1 MTVLLTGLDPATI
14 HALNQPHVTAVYA
27 LKLDLVSGVS
37 RVHSGLGPLV
47 INGETYYGVG
57 SMGSVGPQKEQLST
71 SPTKLSVALGGL
83 DDSLLADVMRERIV
97 DRMAWLYLVVMSP
110 DGAPLNACLQFKGR
124 IAQTPVKAGRTN
136 TIQLTISNIFEDW
149 KRGLNLRNTDES
161 HRRLYPDDHF
171 FRYQSQMADRSIF
184 WGSVKDAPGFVYED

>member
-37 RVHSGLGPLV
+37 RIHSGLGPLV

-83 DDSLLADVMRERIV
+83 DDSLLAEVMRERIV

-110 DGAPLNACLQFKGR
+110 DGTPLNACLQFKGR